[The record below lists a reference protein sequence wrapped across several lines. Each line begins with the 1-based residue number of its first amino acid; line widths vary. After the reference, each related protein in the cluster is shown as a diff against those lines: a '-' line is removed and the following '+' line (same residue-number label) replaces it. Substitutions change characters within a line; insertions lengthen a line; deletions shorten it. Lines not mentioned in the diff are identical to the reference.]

1 MSQTARVLRQRHW
14 TEDELQKAGFHWF
27 APRKR
32 LIMAQLVKVPTNI
45 DASIETLLAEQ
56 GDIICY
62 DPGDGTRLDEIDD
75 YDHWPVQSELF
86 RKTYRPWDEPEWR
99 PNPAQEFLMLHRCRP
114 YFKWQGVWALR
125 LPISIYVQSLE
136 SPEPVVVPRGRWLCI
151 GTEGE
156 PYHMNDESLRARYL
170 VPAEV

>member
-56 GDIICY
+56 GDI
-62 DPGDGTRLDEIDD
+62 
-75 YDHWPVQSELF
+75 
-86 RKTYRPWDEPEWR
+86 
-99 PNPAQEFLMLHRCRP
+99 NPAGRTGGHHLLRP
-114 YFKWQGVWALR
+114 R
-125 LPISIYVQSLE
+125 
-136 SPEPVVVPRGRWLCI
+136 
-151 GTEGE
+151 
-156 PYHMNDESLRARYL
+156 
-170 VPAEV
+170 